1 MKDEAKR
8 CCTKEPEENQYIDQE
23 DLTKIAQ
30 ILIEIQLMKSNFT
43 KFKDDIQD
51 FQDAIIDDY
60 ELIQEQKKNKG
71 RLDNLIRL
79 VQGQDWGAQI
89 VNDCSAF

>member
-1 MKDEAKR
+1 
-8 CCTKEPEENQYIDQE
+8 
-23 DLTKIAQ
+23 
-30 ILIEIQLMKSNFT
+30 MKSNFT
-43 KFKDDIQD
+43 KFKEDIQD

-79 VQGQDWGAQI
+79 VQGQDWGA
-89 VNDCSAF
+89 

>member
-79 VQGQDWGAQI
+79 VQGQDWGA
-89 VNDCSAF
+89 

>member
-1 MKDEAKR
+1 MKDEAKK
-8 CCTKEPEENQYIDQE
+8 CSTKDPEKSEYIDAE

-43 KFKDDIQD
+43 KFKEDIQD

-79 VQGQDWGAQI
+79 VQGQDWGA
-89 VNDCSAF
+89 

>member
-8 CCTKEPEENQYIDQE
+8 CSTKNPEKSEYIDAE

-43 KFKDDIQD
+43 KFKEDIQD
-51 FQDAIIDDY
+51 F
-60 ELIQEQKKNKG
+60 
-71 RLDNLIRL
+71 
-79 VQGQDWGAQI
+79 
-89 VNDCSAF
+89 